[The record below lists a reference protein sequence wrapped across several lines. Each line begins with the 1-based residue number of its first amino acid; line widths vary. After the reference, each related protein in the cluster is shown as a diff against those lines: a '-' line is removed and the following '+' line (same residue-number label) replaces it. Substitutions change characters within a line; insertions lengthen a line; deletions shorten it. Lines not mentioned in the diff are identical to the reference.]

1 MAICNKNNITN
12 ISKTQHMYQKNRKT
26 TMTYR
31 KTTQQDLDVVLALK
45 NQVKA
50 RVIAEN
56 LAIWQ
61 DGYPQDQLI
70 VDDFANGFGRVVE
83 IDGRIV
89 GYATFHPAHYEY
101 PKDTFKSN
109 NVMSFGRVMVA
120 NDFVGKHVGSF
131 LVKNMIAE
139 ARNLGYEGVGILVDD
154 FNTRATQLYY
164 HLGFVKEGRNLFPW
178 AELDILALYF
188 H

>member
-1 MAICNKNNITN
+1 
-12 ISKTQHMYQKNRKT
+12 
-26 TMTYR
+26 MTYR

-131 LVKNMIAE
+131 LVKSMIAE
-139 ARNLGYEGVGILVDD
+139 ARNLGYAGVGILVDD

>member
-1 MAICNKNNITN
+1 
-12 ISKTQHMYQKNRKT
+12 
-26 TMTYR
+26 MTYR
-31 KTTQQDLDVVLALK
+31 KTTKDLEVVLALK

-56 LAIWQ
+56 LPIWQ

-70 VDDFANGFGRVVE
+70 AEDFPLGFGRVVE
-83 IDGRIV
+83 IDGQIV
-89 GYATFHPAHYEY
+89 AYATFHPADYEY

-139 ARNLGYEGVGILVDD
+139 AKTLGYDGVGILVDD

-164 HLGFVKEGRNLFPW
+164 HLGFVKEGHDTFPW
-178 AELDILALYF
+178 AELDILTLYF
-188 H
+188 

>member
-1 MAICNKNNITN
+1 
-12 ISKTQHMYQKNRKT
+12 
-26 TMTYR
+26 MTYR
-31 KTTQQDLDVVLALK
+31 KTIQQDLDIVLALK

-56 LAIWQ
+56 LPIWQ

-70 VDDFANGFGRVVE
+70 AEDFSLGFGRVVE
-83 IDGRIV
+83 IDGQIV
-89 GYATFHPAHYEY
+89 AYATFHPAEHEY
-101 PKDTFKSN
+101 PKDTFKNN

-131 LVKNMIAE
+131 LVQNMIAE
-139 ARNLGYEGVGILVDD
+139 AKTLGYDGVGILVDD
-154 FNTRATQLYY
+154 FNTRATTLYY
-164 HLGFVKEGRNLFPW
+164 KLGFVKEGRDVFPW

-188 H
+188 E

>member
-1 MAICNKNNITN
+1 M
-12 ISKTQHMYQKNRKT
+12 
-26 TMTYR
+26 
-31 KTTQQDLDVVLALK
+31 
-45 NQVKA
+45 
-50 RVIAEN
+50 
-56 LAIWQ
+56 
-61 DGYPQDQLI
+61 
-70 VDDFANGFGRVVE
+70 DDFANGFGRVVE

-89 GYATFHPAHYEY
+89 AYATFHPAHYEY

-139 ARNLGYEGVGILVDD
+139 TRNLGYDGVGILVDD

-164 HLGFVKEGRNLFPW
+164 HLGFVKEGRNVFPW

-188 H
+188 